1 LTISPES
8 AGQWRT
14 ARLIYPFY
22 CKLIEQFELEMFPC
36 RDLDAD
42 AEETPEALQRVQL
55 WLNEADRHIDA
66 SHIREMLQARFML
79 DEESLRALL
88 LWYLRKEN
96 KTDSD
101 RYKVDFLLGH
111 YLAQNVAPGVSQREL
126 NLARA
131 SEILEPILG
140 ENKYL
145 RVLEELEACLREL
158 EGCQGLEDL
167 AARNVLEKGR
177 TLKAAAGEAYFT
189 PGAMV
194 AFTRFNF
201 LVRRQFIH
209 FLEND
214 LQGIT
219 RVLSELE
226 NRNVHTI
233 NCTPAG
239 LAEDESTQSLRQ
251 MVKKWKK
258 PFSGKYSDAHWF
270 LQITKLRKLLAQKLD
285 QAPARV
291 GARSEA
297 KAPAAESSAG
307 ASATSLRQPP
317 PAQAQATPAAPGKKS
332 SAPSPMVADAAPAK
346 VGPGVAKKPAFP
358 KMAFGKIV
366 SGYVTASR
374 RWIQQSIHEL
384 GKRLAQAI
392 AFLKSKFRPSGSSA
406 ASPAA
411 SGKGLPP
418 VTAPGAARGTP
429 PMRAATSA
437 GNINGKAA
445 VFGVAAG
452 APASS
457 AGARGKVVHQAATA
471 SVPRFIKQIAQQVQA
486 AAPGSEP
493 MVEIEGTL
501 FELAE
506 WELTAFR
513 NPGDNLSGVLQRSAA
528 VRAVLFAA
536 LARYHAGGESSEL
549 NAVLKMAYSES
560 AMLQERVTQVRNSKG
575 PNAAATLS
583 ASTRQLL
590 ELVEGAEQSILKSR
604 S

>member
-1 LTISPES
+1 M
-8 AGQWRT
+8 

-36 RDLDAD
+36 RDLDSD
-42 AEETPEALQRVQL
+42 AEETPETMQRVQL

-66 SHIREMLQARFML
+66 SHIREMLQAQFML

-88 LWYLRKEN
+88 LWYLRKES

-167 AARNVLEKGR
+167 AARNVLERGR
-177 TLKAAAGEAYFT
+177 ALKASAGEAYFT

-214 LQGIT
+214 LQAIT

-233 NCTPAG
+233 NCTAAG
-239 LAEDESTQSLRQ
+239 LAENESTQSLRQ

-291 GARSEA
+291 GGRPEA
-297 KAPAAESSAG
+297 KAPATESSSV
-307 ASATSLRQPP
+307 ASAASSRQPL
-317 PAQAQATPAAPGKKS
+317 PAQAQATTPASGKKS
-332 SAPSPMVADAAPAK
+332 AATAPSATEAAPAK

-358 KMAFGKIV
+358 KMDFGKIL

-374 RWIQQSIHEL
+374 RWVQQSFRAV
-384 GKRLAQAI
+384 GKRFAQAI
-392 AFLKSKFRPSGSSA
+392 TFLKSKIRPSGSSA

-411 SGKGLPP
+411 SGKGLLPG
-418 VTAPGAARGTP
+418 TAPGAPPGTP
-429 PMRAATSA
+429 PGRAATSA
-437 GNINGKAA
+437 GNINGKAP
-445 VFGVAAG
+445 VSAAG

-457 AGARGKVVHQAATA
+457 AGTRGKVVHQAATA
-471 SVPRFIKQIAQQVQA
+471 SVPGFIKQIAQQVQA

-513 NPGDNLSGVLQRSAA
+513 QPGDNLSGVLQRSAA

-590 ELVEGAEQSILKSR
+590 ELVEGAEQSILKSG